1 MRTFFLVLFS
11 QFIIFGNSLDLETA
25 LKGSRTKDFPNYSI
39 SGRIISAH
47 TSLNKPF
54 KMNFKK
60 NNQGLYANVKSELSF
75 SELQLDP
82 NFNVL
87 AASFNVFEKQIV
99 EKINYNRRTAKR
111 NQYDE
116 VVFDFFLEN
125 KNIRQKGVYYTK
137 NTLDTFSIIPVL
149 QMLCRSDASVFSAD
163 LGVQHM
169 ALKAP
174 VNITKTITSDIDIF
188 FKNFTV
194 PDVLSNYIEKSNQEF
209 IVFTLKVSSWQGLL
223 YSYRHYYVFKS
234 QSPHKYI
241 GHWGGADKTNLFSW
255 VFNQ

>member
-1 MRTFFLVLFS
+1 MRIFILVLFS
-11 QFIIFGNSLDLETA
+11 PFIIFGNSQDLETA

-47 TSLNKPF
+47 TLLNKPF

-60 NNQGLYANVKSELSF
+60 NDQGLYADVKSSLSF
-75 SELQLDP
+75 SELQLDR

-99 EKINYNRRTAKR
+99 EKINYNRRTANR

-116 VVFDFFLEN
+116 VVFNFFLED
-125 KNIRQKGVYYTK
+125 KKIRQKGVYYTK

-149 QMLCRSDASVFSAD
+149 QTLCKSDTAVFTAD

-174 VNITKTITSDIDIF
+174 VKITKTTASDITIYF
-188 FKNFTV
+188 NNYTL
-194 PDVLSNYIEKSNQEF
+194 PDVLQDYIKKTDQKF
-209 IVFTLKVSSWQGLL
+209 IVFTLKVSGWQGLL
-223 YSYRHYYVFKS
+223 YSYRHYYVFKA
-234 QSPHKYI
+234 QLPHDYV

-255 VFNQ
+255 VF